1 MQSIFIAQTKVRSP
15 KADTSSQFVGTLNV
29 TTPPAGSYYIN
40 RQSKLQAFFGN
51 QQIKAFKA
59 YFYNINNAEGK
70 SIVINNVTNGIQQI
84 AIDNDADYQSPTIYN
99 LNGQKMV
106 GKIGALPRGIYIID
120 GKKAIVR

>member
-1 MQSIFIAQTKVRSP
+1 M
-15 KADTSSQFVGTLNV
+15 
-29 TTPPAGSYYIN
+29 
-40 RQSKLQAFFGN
+40 QAFFGN

-59 YFYNINNAEGK
+59 YFYNIDNAEGK
-70 SIVINNVTNGIQQI
+70 SIVINNVTNGIQQM
-84 AIDNDADYQSPTIYN
+84 AIDNDDDSQSPTIYN